1 MFHVHDYDMEFNDED
16 SFNFTLKCK
25 CGKVAPDMYY
35 ALDDM
40 NDSLNRR
47 DISVIITSVIL
58 VIIFIC
64 IVVLMIQ
71 DT

>member
-35 ALDDM
+35 ALDEE
-40 NDSLNRR
+40 
-47 DISVIITSVIL
+47 ISQS
-58 VIIFIC
+58 
-64 IVVLMIQ
+64 
-71 DT
+71 